1 VISNLVVAS
10 MVKARVTAANA
21 LMITSEAK
29 IKPSKVNE
37 IPPILKSSLPSTV
50 NGITRSNGNRK
61 KNTILILLNANPSG
75 NLEISNIKNENRN
88 PKKAILISLTKTIE
102 KISKVNDTSFAR
114 GSNRWIGE
122 SNEAYASISGYSI

>member
-1 VISNLVVAS
+1 
-10 MVKARVTAANA
+10 
-21 LMITSEAK
+21 
-29 IKPSKVNE
+29 
-37 IPPILKSSLPSTV
+37 V